1 MNFMDDAK
9 EKIQLL
15 KEAIEKRIQSVDSK
29 RLFYRKQSFKM
40 FTASIILSAITT
52 VLLGLKI
59 PELNEFVR
67 LTALVISTVLMIING
82 YNAFFN
88 YKDLWLANNMARN
101 KLYSL
106 QFSIE
111 FMEKGGA
118 ITDDNASSLKNT
130 YQDIIDELNAG
141 WDKSKLGKK

>member
-1 MNFMDDAK
+1 MSDAT

-15 KEAIEKRIQSVDSK
+15 KDAIEKRVQSVDSK
-29 RLFYRKQSFKM
+29 RMYYRKQSLTM
-40 FTASIILSAITT
+40 FTASTILSAIITI
-52 VLLGLKI
+52 LLGLKI

-67 LTALVISTVLMIING
+67 LTALIISTTLTIING

-88 YKDLWLANNMARN
+88 YRDLWLANNMARN

-118 ITDDNASSLKNT
+118 ITNDNADSLKNT

-141 WDKSKLGKK
+141 WEKSKLSKK